1 MKMTSNEIKTS
12 KLQSLNEQELQE
24 IEGGNPYLIAIGAAT
39 AGVALYNGA
48 VSAGKEIGKGI
59 YYATH

>member
-1 MKMTSNEIKTS
+1 MNVNF
-12 KLQSLNEQELQE
+12 LLFVYFHFPLNIDLQE